1 MTLKEKFNS
10 KLSDSRGVSPVI
22 GVILMVAITVILAAV
37 IGTFVMGLGNNVDKN
52 AQVGVSFDQVSSNK
66 VDVQLTQLGNVQSA
80 ENVSVT
86 SQDCKVGG
94 EIDGSKNFDEVGGI
108 ITASNCESGDKI
120 VVKATVSGKPSVVST
135 YTVN

>member
-1 MTLKEKFNS
+1 MTLKERFNS
-10 KLSDSRGVSPVI
+10 KLSSSRGVSPVI

-52 AQVGVSFDQVSSNK
+52 AQVGVSFDQVSSNS

-86 SQDCKVGG
+86 SQDCEV
-94 EIDGSKNFDEVGGI
+94 DGDGKFNEVGGI
-108 ITASNCESGDKI
+108 ISVSKCESGDKI